1 MAADVKGQNNCR
13 LVIHDRPSG
22 LNFLV
27 DTGADISVVPP
38 SSAERCKPKSLLNL
52 LAANGTKI
60 NTYGTRNL
68 SLNIGLRRIFPWSF
82 IIADVSRP
90 ILGADFLTHYGI
102 IIDLKSKCLK
112 DQQTTLTSTGKI
124 STDNTPSITA
134 LKLSL
139 NFKDLIREYNDIFDD
154 IERSPIKVQ
163 SHNVTHVIQ
172 AKGPPVGAK
181 ARRLAP
187 DKLITAKQ
195 EFQNLIHKGICS
207 PSTSC
212 WASPLVMVK
221 KSDGSWRPCGD
232 YRALNAQTIPDKY
245 PIRHIHDF
253 TSYLHGKTVFTTL
266 DLKRAYHQVPMHGED
281 KQKTAIITPFGLFQF
296 NFMTFGLRNAAQ
308 TMQRL
313 MDNALQGLDF
323 CFVYIDDLLIASS
336 SLEEHLDHLK
346 QVFDRLRKF
355 GLVLNRDKCVF
366 AVENLSFLG
375 HKIDKYGITPLPEK
389 VEAIS
394 NFPRPKTI
402 QDLRRFLGML
412 NFFRRFLPQAAQKQL
427 PLQKMLGKCKKRDK
441 TPLNWTDESDQAFQ
455 NCINDLKEATH
466 LAHPDS
472 NAAIILMTDAS
483 DRAIGGCMQQREGD
497 SWKPLGFFS
506 RKLSTAEQKYS
517 AYDRELLA
525 IFASIKY
532 FRYLLE
538 GTKFTILTDHKPI
551 TYAFSQKI
559 EKLSP
564 RQINH
569 LNFIAQFTVDIKH
582 ISGKDNVVAD
592 ALSRIES
599 ISTSPLAYEDI
610 ARSQQDDE
618 ELDLLLKQP
627 TSLSLQKLQVPNTD
641 VMLYCD
647 ISTQVIRPYIPKTH
661 RYQVF
666 RNLHDLAHPGVRAT
680 VRLIC
685 SRFVWPKMK
694 QDIVNFTRS
703 CIACQKS
710 KIFRH
715 VHSPLAEFKVP
726 NQRFVHINI
735 DLIGPLPSSQG
746 FSYCLTAID
755 RFSRWPEA
763 MPLTDIRAETVAQA
777 LYSGWISRFGVPQ
790 RISTDRGAQF
800 TSDVFHSLAKTFGI
814 RLSHTA
820 AYHPQANGAIERWHR
835 TLKAAIMCHTY
846 VHWVSALPAVL
857 LGLRTIF
864 KEDLQC
870 SPAEMVYGENLC
882 LPSQFF
888 VQQQPQAADNGFI
901 KKLKTHIQQLRATP
915 TSNHSAKPTFVYRDL
930 SVCSHVFLRV
940 DAVQP
945 SLSQPYTGPY
955 KVLSRTNKNF
965 IILKDN
971 KKVTVTIDRLKPAHL
986 LLDNVNSSES
996 KLDSPGVDTP
1006 SPTPSAKE
1014 PEKSAMP
1021 LPGKSPILT
1030 RTGRRVHFPV
1040 KYRDFVS

>member
-1 MAADVKGQNNCR
+1 
-13 LVIHDRPSG
+13 
-22 LNFLV
+22 
-27 DTGADISVVPP
+27 
-38 SSAERCKPKSLLNL
+38 
-52 LAANGTKI
+52 
-60 NTYGTRNL
+60 
-68 SLNIGLRRIFPWSF
+68 
-82 IIADVSRP
+82 
-90 ILGADFLTHYGI
+90 
-102 IIDLKSKCLK
+102 
-112 DQQTTLTSTGKI
+112 
-124 STDNTPSITA
+124 
-134 LKLSL
+134 
-139 NFKDLIREYNDIFDD
+139 
-154 IERSPIKVQ
+154 
-163 SHNVTHVIQ
+163 
-172 AKGPPVGAK
+172 
-181 ARRLAP
+181 
-187 DKLITAKQ
+187 
-195 EFQNLIHKGICS
+195 
-207 PSTSC
+207 
-212 WASPLVMVK
+212 
-221 KSDGSWRPCGD
+221 
-232 YRALNAQTIPDKY
+232 
-245 PIRHIHDF
+245 
-253 TSYLHGKTVFTTL
+253 
-266 DLKRAYHQVPMHGED
+266 
-281 KQKTAIITPFGLFQF
+281 
-296 NFMTFGLRNAAQ
+296 
-308 TMQRL
+308 MQRL

-355 GLVLNRDKCVF
+355 GLVLNRDKCLF

-497 SWKPLGFFS
+497 SWKPLG
-506 RKLSTAEQKYS
+506 
-517 AYDRELLA
+517 
-525 IFASIKY
+525 
-532 FRYLLE
+532 
-538 GTKFTILTDHKPI
+538 TKFTILTDHKPI

-599 ISTSPLAYEDI
+599 ISTSLLAYEDI

-627 TSLSLQKLQVPNTD
+627 TSLTLQKLQVPNTD

-746 FSYCLTAID
+746 YSYCLTAID

-835 TLKAAIMCHTY
+835 TLKAAIMCHTS

-857 LGLRTIF
+857 LGLRTVF

-915 TSNHSAKPTFVYRDL
+915 TSNHSAKPTFVYKDL

-965 IILKDN
+965 IIFKDN

-986 LLDNVNSSES
+986 LLDNVNSSER

-1021 LPGKSPILT
+1021 LPEKSPIHT

>member
-1 MAADVKGQNNCR
+1 
-13 LVIHDRPSG
+13 
-22 LNFLV
+22 
-27 DTGADISVVPP
+27 
-38 SSAERCKPKSLLNL
+38 
-52 LAANGTKI
+52 
-60 NTYGTRNL
+60 
-68 SLNIGLRRIFPWSF
+68 
-82 IIADVSRP
+82 
-90 ILGADFLTHYGI
+90 
-102 IIDLKSKCLK
+102 
-112 DQQTTLTSTGKI
+112 
-124 STDNTPSITA
+124 
-134 LKLSL
+134 
-139 NFKDLIREYNDIFDD
+139 
-154 IERSPIKVQ
+154 
-163 SHNVTHVIQ
+163 
-172 AKGPPVGAK
+172 
-181 ARRLAP
+181 
-187 DKLITAKQ
+187 
-195 EFQNLIHKGICS
+195 
-207 PSTSC
+207 
-212 WASPLVMVK
+212 
-221 KSDGSWRPCGD
+221 
-232 YRALNAQTIPDKY
+232 
-245 PIRHIHDF
+245 
-253 TSYLHGKTVFTTL
+253 
-266 DLKRAYHQVPMHGED
+266 
-281 KQKTAIITPFGLFQF
+281 
-296 NFMTFGLRNAAQ
+296 MTFGLRNAAQ

-313 MDNALQGLDF
+313 MDNALQGLYF

-336 SLEEHLDHLK
+336 SLEEHLDNLK
-346 QVFDRLRKF
+346 QVFDILRKF
-355 GLVLNRDKCVF
+355 GLVLNRDKCDF

-394 NFPRPKTI
+394 NFPRPKTV
-402 QDLRRFLGML
+402 QDLRRFLCML

-466 LAHPDS
+466 LANLNS
-472 NAAIILMTDAS
+472 NATIILMTDAS
-483 DRAIGGCMQQREGD
+483 DRAIGGCIQQREGD

-506 RKLSTAEQKYS
+506 RKLSTAEQ
-517 AYDRELLA
+517 
-525 IFASIKY
+525 
-532 FRYLLE
+532 
-538 GTKFTILTDHKPI
+538 
-551 TYAFSQKI
+551 
-559 EKLSP
+559 
-564 RQINH
+564 N
-569 LNFIAQFTVDIKH
+569 
-582 ISGKDNVVAD
+582 GKDNVVAD

-610 ARSQQDDE
+610 ARNQQDDE

-627 TSLSLQKLQVPNTD
+627 TSLTLQKLQVPNTD

-647 ISTQVIRPYIPKTH
+647 ISIQVIRPYITKTH

-685 SRFVWPKMK
+685 SSFVWPKRK
-694 QDIVNFTRS
+694 QDIINFARS

-746 FSYCLTAID
+746 FFYCLTAID

-763 MPLTDIRAETVAQA
+763 MPLTDIRAETVSQA
-777 LYSGWISRFGVPQ
+777 LYSGWISRFRVPQ

-835 TLKAAIMCHTY
+835 TLKAAIMCHTS

-857 LGLRTIF
+857 LGLRTSSKKISSAPLLKWCMAKIF
-864 KEDLQC
+864 
-870 SPAEMVYGENLC
+870 AY
-882 LPSQFF
+882 
-888 VQQQPQAADNGFI
+888 
-901 KKLKTHIQQLRATP
+901 QLRATP

-940 DAVQP
+940 DAAQP

-986 LLDNVNSSES
+986 LLDNVNFSER

-1021 LPGKSPILT
+1021 LP
-1030 RTGRRVHFPV
+1030 
-1040 KYRDFVS
+1040 

>member
-1 MAADVKGQNNCR
+1 M
-13 LVIHDRPSG
+13 HD
-22 LNFLV
+22 
-27 DTGADISVVPP
+27 D
-38 SSAERCKPKSLLNL
+38 
-52 LAANGTKI
+52 
-60 NTYGTRNL
+60 
-68 SLNIGLRRIFPWSF
+68 
-82 IIADVSRP
+82 
-90 ILGADFLTHYGI
+90 
-102 IIDLKSKCLK
+102 
-112 DQQTTLTSTGKI
+112 
-124 STDNTPSITA
+124 
-134 LKLSL
+134 
-139 NFKDLIREYNDIFDD
+139 
-154 IERSPIKVQ
+154 
-163 SHNVTHVIQ
+163 
-172 AKGPPVGAK
+172 
-181 ARRLAP
+181 
-187 DKLITAKQ
+187 
-195 EFQNLIHKGICS
+195 
-207 PSTSC
+207 
-212 WASPLVMVK
+212 
-221 KSDGSWRPCGD
+221 
-232 YRALNAQTIPDKY
+232 
-245 PIRHIHDF
+245 
-253 TSYLHGKTVFTTL
+253 
-266 DLKRAYHQVPMHGED
+266 D

-296 NFMTFGLRNAAQ
+296 NFMTFGLKNAAQ

-394 NFPRPKTI
+394 NFPRPKTV

-441 TPLNWTDESDQAFQ
+441 TPLNRTDESDQAFQ

-472 NAAIILMTDAS
+472 NTAIILMTDAS
-483 DRAIGGCMQQREGD
+483 DRAIGGCIQQREGD

-506 RKLSTAEQKYS
+506 RKLSTAEQ
-517 AYDRELLA
+517 
-525 IFASIKY
+525 
-532 FRYLLE
+532 
-538 GTKFTILTDHKPI
+538 
-551 TYAFSQKI
+551 
-559 EKLSP
+559 
-564 RQINH
+564 N
-569 LNFIAQFTVDIKH
+569 
-582 ISGKDNVVAD
+582 GKDSVVAD

-627 TSLSLQKLQVPNTD
+627 TSLTLQKLQVPNTD

-647 ISTQVIRPYIPKTH
+647 ISTQVIRPY
-661 RYQVF
+661 
-666 RNLHDLAHPGVRAT
+666 
-680 VRLIC
+680 
-685 SRFVWPKMK
+685 
-694 QDIVNFTRS
+694 
-703 CIACQKS
+703 
-710 KIFRH
+710 
-715 VHSPLAEFKVP
+715 
-726 NQRFVHINI
+726 
-735 DLIGPLPSSQG
+735 
-746 FSYCLTAID
+746 
-755 RFSRWPEA
+755 
-763 MPLTDIRAETVAQA
+763 
-777 LYSGWISRFGVPQ
+777 
-790 RISTDRGAQF
+790 RGAQF
-800 TSDVFHSLAKTFGI
+800 TSDVYHSLAITFGI

-835 TLKAAIMCHTY
+835 TLKAAIMCHTS

-857 LGLRTIF
+857 FGLRTVF

-882 LPSQFF
+882 LPSHFF

-930 SVCSHVFLRV
+930 SVCSHIFLRV

-1021 LPGKSPILT
+1021 LPEKSAMPLPEKSPILT
-1030 RTGRRVHFPV
+1030 RTSRRVHFPV

>member
-38 SSAERCKPKSLLNL
+38 SSAEGCKPKSLLNL

-68 SLNIGLRRIFPWSF
+68 SLNIGLRRIFPLSF

-139 NFKDLIREYNDIFDD
+139 NFNDLIREYNDIFDD
-154 IERSPIKVQ
+154 VERCPIKVQ

-187 DKLITAKQ
+187 DKLIAAKQ

-207 PSTSC
+207 NSSSC

-266 DLKRAYHQVPMHGED
+266 DLKRAYHQVPMHEED

-346 QVFDRLRKF
+346 QVFGRLRKF

-394 NFPRPKTI
+394 NFPRPKTV

-427 PLQKMLGKCKKRDK
+427 PLQKTLGKCKKRHK

-483 DRAIGGCMQQREGD
+483 DRAIGGCIQQREGD

-551 TYAFSQKI
+551 TYAFSQKN

-582 ISGKDNVVAD
+582 ISGKYNVVAD

-610 ARSQQDDE
+610 ARSQQNDE

-647 ISTQVIRPYIPKTH
+647 ISTQDIRPYIPKKH

-666 RNLHDLAHPGVRAT
+666 RNLHDFAHPGVRAT

-685 SRFVWPKMK
+685 SRFVWHKMK

-703 CIACQKS
+703 CIAC
-710 KIFRH
+710 
-715 VHSPLAEFKVP
+715 
-726 NQRFVHINI
+726 
-735 DLIGPLPSSQG
+735 PLPSSQG

-790 RISTDRGAQF
+790 RISTDRCAQF

-814 RLSHTA
+814 RLSHTD
-820 AYHPQANGAIERWHR
+820 AYHSQANGAIERWHR
-835 TLKAAIMCHTY
+835 TLKAAIMCHIS

-857 LGLRTIF
+857 LRLRTVF

-870 SPAEMVYGENLC
+870 SPAVMVYGENLC

-971 KKVTVTIDRLKPAHL
+971 KKVIVTIDRLKPAHL

-1006 SPTPSAKE
+1006 YPTPSAKE

-1021 LPGKSPILT
+1021 LPEKPPIHT
-1030 RTGRRVHFPV
+1030 HTGRRVHFPV
-1040 KYRDFVS
+1040 KYRDFLS

>member
-139 NFKDLIREYNDIFDD
+139 NFNDLIREYNDIFDD
-154 IERSPIKVQ
+154 VERCPIKVQ

-187 DKLITAKQ
+187 DKLIAAKQ

-232 YRALNAQTIPDKY
+232 YRSLNAQTIPDKY

-266 DLKRAYHQVPMHGED
+266 DLKRAYHQVPMHEED

-466 LAHPDS
+466 LAHPNS

-599 ISTSPLAYEDI
+599 ISTSLLAYEDI

-627 TSLSLQKLQVPNTD
+627 TSLTLQKLQVPNTD

-647 ISTQVIRPYIPKTH
+647 ISTQVIRPYIPKKH

-835 TLKAAIMCHTY
+835 TLKAAIMCHTS

-857 LGLRTIF
+857 LGLRTVF

-870 SPAEMVYGENLC
+870 SPAEMV
-882 LPSQFF
+882 
-888 VQQQPQAADNGFI
+888 
-901 KKLKTHIQQLRATP
+901 
-915 TSNHSAKPTFVYRDL
+915 DL
-930 SVCSHVFLRV
+930 SVCSNVFLRV

-1014 PEKSAMP
+1014 PEKSGIP
-1021 LPGKSPILT
+1021 LPEKPPIHT

>member
-1 MAADVKGQNNCR
+1 MIIQQMDFLPECREPGGIFSKPEFANFRTLIDRANDWLRTNTRWKVITCESVEFKARGDNISYDKMVYVEYGEHATTYVRGLRLWVGEKQADFDKVQQIGYLNLVPFEVGERGGIFSSPDYESLDDVVSKFNREIQTRPLPGRIITIETQEIKLKNSLEADPDRSYWIERGSR
-13 LVIHDRPSG
+13 LKRFLFVLRIFFEISDGVPEEIGIMDFVPNPISSGGIFSFPKYEPFSNVVDQASIWSSRQQGIRICNVQSIELKFKTGKEAVNSQKMSYVEHGNRFTCYVRILRVAYTKTRDSSNISLYPG
-22 LNFLV
+22 LNLSRLTCRTFVPVQLTNSIFV
-27 DTGADISVVPP
+27 PEFESLHATKERVTAWVRATGS
-38 SSAERCKPKSLLNL
+38 
-52 LAANGTKI
+52 
-60 NTYGTRNL
+60 
-68 SLNIGLRRIFPWSF
+68 
-82 IIADVSRP
+82 
-90 ILGADFLTHYGI
+90 
-102 IIDLKSKCLK
+102 
-112 DQQTTLTSTGKI
+112 Q
-124 STDNTPSITA
+124 
-134 LKLSL
+134 
-139 NFKDLIREYNDIFDD
+139 
-154 IERSPIKVQ
+154 
-163 SHNVTHVIQ
+163 
-172 AKGPPVGAK
+172 
-181 ARRLAP
+181 
-187 DKLITAKQ
+187 
-195 EFQNLIHKGICS
+195 
-207 PSTSC
+207 
-212 WASPLVMVK
+212 
-221 KSDGSWRPCGD
+221 
-232 YRALNAQTIPDKY
+232 DKY

-266 DLKRAYHQVPMHGED
+266 DLKRAYHQVPMHEED

-394 NFPRPKTI
+394 NFPRPKTV

-455 NCINDLKEATH
+455 NCVNDLKEATH

-483 DRAIGGCMQQREGD
+483 DRAIGGCIQQREGD

-599 ISTSPLAYEDI
+599 ISTTPLAYEDI

-746 FSYCLTAID
+746 YSYCLTAID

-800 TSDVFHSLAKTFGI
+800 TSDVFHSLAKT
-814 RLSHTA
+814 
-820 AYHPQANGAIERWHR
+820 
-835 TLKAAIMCHTY
+835 
-846 VHWVSALPAVL
+846 
-857 LGLRTIF
+857 
-864 KEDLQC
+864 
-870 SPAEMVYGENLC
+870 
-882 LPSQFF
+882 
-888 VQQQPQAADNGFI
+888 
-901 KKLKTHIQQLRATP
+901 
-915 TSNHSAKPTFVYRDL
+915 
-930 SVCSHVFLRV
+930 
-940 DAVQP
+940 
-945 SLSQPYTGPY
+945 
-955 KVLSRTNKNF
+955 
-965 IILKDN
+965 
-971 KKVTVTIDRLKPAHL
+971 
-986 LLDNVNSSES
+986 
-996 KLDSPGVDTP
+996 
-1006 SPTPSAKE
+1006 
-1014 PEKSAMP
+1014 
-1021 LPGKSPILT
+1021 
-1030 RTGRRVHFPV
+1030 
-1040 KYRDFVS
+1040 

>member
-139 NFKDLIREYNDIFDD
+139 NFNDLIREYNDIFDD
-154 IERSPIKVQ
+154 VERSPIKVQ

-187 DKLITAKQ
+187 DKLIAAKQ

-253 TSYLHGKTVFTTL
+253 TSYLHGKTVFTTF
-266 DLKRAYHQVPMHGED
+266 DLKRAYHQVPMHEEN

-375 HKIDKYGITPLPEK
+375 HKIDKYGITPLREK

-483 DRAIGGCMQQREGD
+483 DRAIGGCIQQRAGD

-599 ISTSPLAYEDI
+599 
-610 ARSQQDDE
+610 
-618 ELDLLLKQP
+618 
-627 TSLSLQKLQVPNTD
+627 
-641 VMLYCD
+641 
-647 ISTQVIRPYIPKTH
+647 
-661 RYQVF
+661 
-666 RNLHDLAHPGVRAT
+666 
-680 VRLIC
+680 
-685 SRFVWPKMK
+685 
-694 QDIVNFTRS
+694 
-703 CIACQKS
+703 
-710 KIFRH
+710 
-715 VHSPLAEFKVP
+715 
-726 NQRFVHINI
+726 
-735 DLIGPLPSSQG
+735 PLPSSQG
-746 FSYCLTAID
+746 YSYCLTAID

-835 TLKAAIMCHTY
+835 TLKAAIMCHTS

-857 LGLRTIF
+857 LGLRTVF

-1021 LPGKSPILT
+1021 LPEKSPIHT

>member
-1 MAADVKGQNNCR
+1 MTEPSDSSDGKAVSHSEVSRIAVKVPPFWRENPAIWFSQLESQFITSGIVQDSTKYHTVVASVETEILSQVSDIITSPPNNDMYKTLKERLINIFSGSEERRLKKLLQDVELGDKRPSMLLHQMQDLAGNRVGDELLRSLWLQRLPTQMQAILTTSSDDLNKLSIMADKIADVRSGSEICSNHVKTKVPETSTPNDCISNLQAQISELSLKIDRMSQFRRSRSMSRRNNYRKDQMYWYHFRFRERMLRSVPQQILHQAEGKQRPDVDGGR
-13 LVIHDRPSG
+13 L
-22 LNFLV
+22 

-139 NFKDLIREYNDIFDD
+139 NFNDLIREYNDIFDD
-154 IERSPIKVQ
+154 VERSPIKVQ

-187 DKLITAKQ
+187 DKLIAAKQ

-207 PSTSC
+207 PTSC

-221 KSDGSWRPCGD
+221 KSDGSWRLCGD
-232 YRALNAQTIPDKY
+232 YRALNAQNIPDKY

-266 DLKRAYHQVPMHGED
+266 DLKRAYHQVPMHEED

-336 SLEEHLDHLK
+336 SLEEHLDNLK
-346 QVFDRLRKF
+346 QVFGRLRKF

-394 NFPRPKTI
+394 NFPRPKTV

-483 DRAIGGCMQQREGD
+483 
-497 SWKPLGFFS
+497 
-506 RKLSTAEQKYS
+506 
-517 AYDRELLA
+517 
-525 IFASIKY
+525 
-532 FRYLLE
+532 
-538 GTKFTILTDHKPI
+538 
-551 TYAFSQKI
+551 
-559 EKLSP
+559 
-564 RQINH
+564 
-569 LNFIAQFTVDIKH
+569 
-582 ISGKDNVVAD
+582 
-592 ALSRIES
+592 
-599 ISTSPLAYEDI
+599 
-610 ARSQQDDE
+610 
-618 ELDLLLKQP
+618 
-627 TSLSLQKLQVPNTD
+627 
-641 VMLYCD
+641 
-647 ISTQVIRPYIPKTH
+647 
-661 RYQVF
+661 
-666 RNLHDLAHPGVRAT
+666 
-680 VRLIC
+680 
-685 SRFVWPKMK
+685 
-694 QDIVNFTRS
+694 
-703 CIACQKS
+703 
-710 KIFRH
+710 
-715 VHSPLAEFKVP
+715 
-726 NQRFVHINI
+726 
-735 DLIGPLPSSQG
+735 
-746 FSYCLTAID
+746 
-755 RFSRWPEA
+755 
-763 MPLTDIRAETVAQA
+763 
-777 LYSGWISRFGVPQ
+777 
-790 RISTDRGAQF
+790 
-800 TSDVFHSLAKTFGI
+800 
-814 RLSHTA
+814 
-820 AYHPQANGAIERWHR
+820 
-835 TLKAAIMCHTY
+835 
-846 VHWVSALPAVL
+846 
-857 LGLRTIF
+857 
-864 KEDLQC
+864 
-870 SPAEMVYGENLC
+870 
-882 LPSQFF
+882 
-888 VQQQPQAADNGFI
+888 
-901 KKLKTHIQQLRATP
+901 
-915 TSNHSAKPTFVYRDL
+915 
-930 SVCSHVFLRV
+930 
-940 DAVQP
+940 
-945 SLSQPYTGPY
+945 
-955 KVLSRTNKNF
+955 
-965 IILKDN
+965 
-971 KKVTVTIDRLKPAHL
+971 
-986 LLDNVNSSES
+986 
-996 KLDSPGVDTP
+996 
-1006 SPTPSAKE
+1006 
-1014 PEKSAMP
+1014 
-1021 LPGKSPILT
+1021 
-1030 RTGRRVHFPV
+1030 
-1040 KYRDFVS
+1040 

>member
-82 IIADVSRP
+82 IITDVSRP
-90 ILGADFLTHYGI
+90 ILGADFLRHYGI

-139 NFKDLIREYNDIFDD
+139 NFNDLIRKYNDIFDD
-154 IERSPIKVQ
+154 VERSPIKVQ

-187 DKLITAKQ
+187 DKLIAAKQ

-266 DLKRAYHQVPMHGED
+266 DLKRAYHQVPMHEED

-336 SLEEHLDHLK
+336 SLEEHLDNLK

-394 NFPRPKTI
+394 NFPRPKTV

-472 NAAIILMTDAS
+472 NAAIILMTDVS
-483 DRAIGGCMQQREGD
+483 DRAIGGCIQQREGD
-497 SWKPLGFFS
+497 SWKPLANHLCFF
-506 RKLSTAEQKYS
+506 T
-517 AYDRELLA
+517 
-525 IFASIKY
+525 
-532 FRYLLE
+532 
-538 GTKFTILTDHKPI
+538 
-551 TYAFSQKI
+551 KI

-627 TSLSLQKLQVPNTD
+627 TSLTLQKLQVPNTE

-685 SRFVWPKMK
+685 SRFVWSKMK

-746 FSYCLTAID
+746 FSYCLKAID

-820 AYHPQANGAIERWHR
+820 AYHPQANGVIERCHR
-835 TLKAAIMCHTY
+835 CLKAAIMCHTS

-857 LGLRTIF
+857 LGLRAVF

-945 SLSQPYTGPY
+945 SLSQLYTGPY

-986 LLDNVNSSES
+986 LLDNVNSSER

-1014 PEKSAMP
+1014 PEKSAMS
-1021 LPGKSPILT
+1021 LPEKPPIHT

>member
-1 MAADVKGQNNCR
+1 
-13 LVIHDRPSG
+13 
-22 LNFLV
+22 
-27 DTGADISVVPP
+27 
-38 SSAERCKPKSLLNL
+38 
-52 LAANGTKI
+52 
-60 NTYGTRNL
+60 
-68 SLNIGLRRIFPWSF
+68 
-82 IIADVSRP
+82 
-90 ILGADFLTHYGI
+90 
-102 IIDLKSKCLK
+102 
-112 DQQTTLTSTGKI
+112 
-124 STDNTPSITA
+124 
-134 LKLSL
+134 
-139 NFKDLIREYNDIFDD
+139 
-154 IERSPIKVQ
+154 KVQ

-266 DLKRAYHQVPMHGED
+266 DLKRAYHQVPMHEED

-394 NFPRPKTI
+394 NFPQPKTV

-483 DRAIGGCMQQREGD
+483 DRAIGGCIQQREGD
-497 SWKPLGFFS
+497 SWKPLANHLCFF
-506 RKLSTAEQKYS
+506 
-517 AYDRELLA
+517 
-525 IFASIKY
+525 
-532 FRYLLE
+532 
-538 GTKFTILTDHKPI
+538 TK
-551 TYAFSQKI
+551 KI

-641 VMLYCD
+641 VTLYCD

-703 CIACQKS
+703 CMACQKS

-746 FSYCLTAID
+746 YSYCLTAID

-835 TLKAAIMCHTY
+835 TLKAAIMCHTS

-857 LGLRTIF
+857 LGLRTVF

-1021 LPGKSPILT
+1021 LPEKSPILT

>member
-1 MAADVKGQNNCR
+1 
-13 LVIHDRPSG
+13 
-22 LNFLV
+22 
-27 DTGADISVVPP
+27 
-38 SSAERCKPKSLLNL
+38 
-52 LAANGTKI
+52 
-60 NTYGTRNL
+60 
-68 SLNIGLRRIFPWSF
+68 
-82 IIADVSRP
+82 
-90 ILGADFLTHYGI
+90 
-102 IIDLKSKCLK
+102 
-112 DQQTTLTSTGKI
+112 
-124 STDNTPSITA
+124 
-134 LKLSL
+134 
-139 NFKDLIREYNDIFDD
+139 
-154 IERSPIKVQ
+154 
-163 SHNVTHVIQ
+163 
-172 AKGPPVGAK
+172 
-181 ARRLAP
+181 
-187 DKLITAKQ
+187 
-195 EFQNLIHKGICS
+195 
-207 PSTSC
+207 
-212 WASPLVMVK
+212 
-221 KSDGSWRPCGD
+221 
-232 YRALNAQTIPDKY
+232 
-245 PIRHIHDF
+245 
-253 TSYLHGKTVFTTL
+253 
-266 DLKRAYHQVPMHGED
+266 
-281 KQKTAIITPFGLFQF
+281 
-296 NFMTFGLRNAAQ
+296 
-308 TMQRL
+308 
-313 MDNALQGLDF
+313 
-323 CFVYIDDLLIASS
+323 
-336 SLEEHLDHLK
+336 
-346 QVFDRLRKF
+346 
-355 GLVLNRDKCVF
+355 
-366 AVENLSFLG
+366 
-375 HKIDKYGITPLPEK
+375 
-389 VEAIS
+389 
-394 NFPRPKTI
+394 
-402 QDLRRFLGML
+402 
-412 NFFRRFLPQAAQKQL
+412 
-427 PLQKMLGKCKKRDK
+427 MLGKCKKRDK

-472 NAAIILMTDAS
+472 NAVIILMTDAS
-483 DRAIGGCMQQREGD
+483 DRAIGGCIQQREGD

-517 AYDRELLA
+517 AYDRKLLA

-582 ISGKDNVVAD
+582 ISGKDSVVAD

-599 ISTSPLAYEDI
+599 ISTSPMAYEDI

-680 VRLIC
+680 VRPIC

-694 QDIVNFTRS
+694 QYIVNFTRS

-835 TLKAAIMCHTY
+835 TLKAAIMCHTS
-846 VHWVSALPAVL
+846 VHWVSAWPAVL
-857 LGLRTIF
+857 LGVRTVF
-864 KEDLQC
+864 KEDLQ
-870 SPAEMVYGENLC
+870 
-882 LPSQFF
+882 
-888 VQQQPQAADNGFI
+888 
-901 KKLKTHIQQLRATP
+901 
-915 TSNHSAKPTFVYRDL
+915 
-930 SVCSHVFLRV
+930 
-940 DAVQP
+940 
-945 SLSQPYTGPY
+945 
-955 KVLSRTNKNF
+955 
-965 IILKDN
+965 
-971 KKVTVTIDRLKPAHL
+971 
-986 LLDNVNSSES
+986 
-996 KLDSPGVDTP
+996 
-1006 SPTPSAKE
+1006 
-1014 PEKSAMP
+1014 
-1021 LPGKSPILT
+1021 
-1030 RTGRRVHFPV
+1030 
-1040 KYRDFVS
+1040 

>member
-1 MAADVKGQNNCR
+1 
-13 LVIHDRPSG
+13 
-22 LNFLV
+22 
-27 DTGADISVVPP
+27 
-38 SSAERCKPKSLLNL
+38 
-52 LAANGTKI
+52 
-60 NTYGTRNL
+60 
-68 SLNIGLRRIFPWSF
+68 
-82 IIADVSRP
+82 
-90 ILGADFLTHYGI
+90 
-102 IIDLKSKCLK
+102 
-112 DQQTTLTSTGKI
+112 
-124 STDNTPSITA
+124 
-134 LKLSL
+134 
-139 NFKDLIREYNDIFDD
+139 
-154 IERSPIKVQ
+154 
-163 SHNVTHVIQ
+163 
-172 AKGPPVGAK
+172 
-181 ARRLAP
+181 
-187 DKLITAKQ
+187 
-195 EFQNLIHKGICS
+195 
-207 PSTSC
+207 
-212 WASPLVMVK
+212 
-221 KSDGSWRPCGD
+221 
-232 YRALNAQTIPDKY
+232 
-245 PIRHIHDF
+245 
-253 TSYLHGKTVFTTL
+253 
-266 DLKRAYHQVPMHGED
+266 
-281 KQKTAIITPFGLFQF
+281 
-296 NFMTFGLRNAAQ
+296 MTFGLRNAAQ

-346 QVFDRLRKF
+346 QVFGRLRKF

-455 NCINDLKEATH
+455 NCVNDLKEATH
-466 LAHPDS
+466 LAHPNS

-483 DRAIGGCMQQREGD
+483 DRAIGGCIQQREGD

-582 ISGKDNVVAD
+582 ISGKGNVVAD

-627 TSLSLQKLQVPNTD
+627 TSLTLQKLQVPNTD

-666 RNLHDLAHPGVRAT
+666 RNLHDLAHPG
-680 VRLIC
+680 
-685 SRFVWPKMK
+685 
-694 QDIVNFTRS
+694 
-703 CIACQKS
+703 
-710 KIFRH
+710 
-715 VHSPLAEFKVP
+715 
-726 NQRFVHINI
+726 
-735 DLIGPLPSSQG
+735 PLPSSQG
-746 FSYCLTAID
+746 YSYCLTAID

-835 TLKAAIMCHTY
+835 TLKAAIMCHTS

-857 LGLRTIF
+857 LGLRTVF

-888 VQQQPQAADNGFI
+888 VQQPPQAADNGFI

-1021 LPGKSPILT
+1021 LPEKSSILT
-1030 RTGRRVHFPV
+1030 RTGRRVHFP
-1040 KYRDFVS
+1040 FVS

>member
-1 MAADVKGQNNCR
+1 
-13 LVIHDRPSG
+13 
-22 LNFLV
+22 
-27 DTGADISVVPP
+27 
-38 SSAERCKPKSLLNL
+38 
-52 LAANGTKI
+52 
-60 NTYGTRNL
+60 
-68 SLNIGLRRIFPWSF
+68 
-82 IIADVSRP
+82 
-90 ILGADFLTHYGI
+90 
-102 IIDLKSKCLK
+102 
-112 DQQTTLTSTGKI
+112 
-124 STDNTPSITA
+124 
-134 LKLSL
+134 
-139 NFKDLIREYNDIFDD
+139 
-154 IERSPIKVQ
+154 
-163 SHNVTHVIQ
+163 
-172 AKGPPVGAK
+172 
-181 ARRLAP
+181 
-187 DKLITAKQ
+187 
-195 EFQNLIHKGICS
+195 
-207 PSTSC
+207 
-212 WASPLVMVK
+212 
-221 KSDGSWRPCGD
+221 
-232 YRALNAQTIPDKY
+232 
-245 PIRHIHDF
+245 
-253 TSYLHGKTVFTTL
+253 
-266 DLKRAYHQVPMHGED
+266 MHEED

-308 TMQRL
+308 TIQRL
-313 MDNALQGLDF
+313 MNNALQGLDF

-389 VEAIS
+389 VKAIS
-394 NFPRPKTI
+394 NFPRPKTV

-441 TPLNWTDESDQAFQ
+441 TPLNCIDESEQAFQ

-466 LAHPDS
+466 LAPPDS

-506 RKLSTAEQKYS
+506 RKLSTAEQ
-517 AYDRELLA
+517 
-525 IFASIKY
+525 
-532 FRYLLE
+532 
-538 GTKFTILTDHKPI
+538 
-551 TYAFSQKI
+551 
-559 EKLSP
+559 
-564 RQINH
+564 N
-569 LNFIAQFTVDIKH
+569 
-582 ISGKDNVVAD
+582 GKDNVVAD

-627 TSLSLQKLQVPNTD
+627 TSLTLQKLQVPNTD

-703 CIACQKS
+703 CMACQKS

-735 DLIGPLPSSQG
+735 DLIGPLPSSQR
-746 FSYCLTAID
+746 FSYCLTG
-755 RFSRWPEA
+755 
-763 MPLTDIRAETVAQA
+763 LTGSPD
-777 LYSGWISRFGVPQ
+777 
-790 RISTDRGAQF
+790 
-800 TSDVFHSLAKTFGI
+800 
-814 RLSHTA
+814 
-820 AYHPQANGAIERWHR
+820 
-835 TLKAAIMCHTY
+835 
-846 VHWVSALPAVL
+846 
-857 LGLRTIF
+857 GLRLCHLLISGRKQWLKLCTVVGF
-864 KEDLQC
+864 PASESLSG
-870 SPAEMVYGENLC
+870 SPRTE
-882 LPSQFF
+882 
-888 VQQQPQAADNGFI
+888 QPQAADNVFI

-915 TSNHSAKPTFVYRDL
+915 TSNHSSKPTFVYRDL

-955 KVLSRTNKNF
+955 KVLSRTNKYF

-971 KKVTVTIDRLKPAHL
+971 KKVTVTIDRLKPVHL
-986 LLDNVNSSES
+986 LLDNVNSSAS
-996 KLDSPGVDTP
+996 KLDSPGVDTR

-1021 LPGKSPILT
+1021 LPEKSPILT
-1030 RTGRRVHFPV
+1030 RIGRRVHFPV